1 VSWSDNRDHRVNIW
15 VINMRFINITNIGT
29 IGFIVGFIMVISIK
43 NITVMRIINT
53 RIIGITWVIGLRT
66 TI

>member
-1 VSWSDNRDHRVNIW
+1 MDHRVNIW